1 MTRSALAAS
10 VIAAALLVA
19 HSTVVSAEETASQA
33 AEVIQDAGS
42 GADKAADAAAQARRE
57 AGAVSPESLA
67 AAKQA
72 ARDAESNKVRNGGAS
87 AKFGSLEGLDDDEL
101 VCRVENKTGSR
112 LKKQACYRVAD
123 IRAYRKRLEE
133 MGDLPGQ
140 GRQSKQTD
148 GRTNVLF

>member
-1 MTRSALAAS
+1 MRQVSPVASALALILCAF
-10 VIAAALLVA
+10 VPNGFAAEDAAEKVTDA
-19 HSTVVSAEETASQA
+19 VDQTATAGRQSAE
-33 AEVIQDAGS
+33 D
-42 GADKAADAAAQARRE
+42 AAQAVRE

-67 AAKQA
+67 AAKDKDRQRKA
-72 ARDAESNKVRNGGAS
+72 IGSRGNSN
-87 AKFGSLEGLDDDEL
+87 KFGSLEGLDGDEL

-140 GRQSKQTD
+140 DRRSKQTD
-148 GRTNVLF
+148 GRTNVQF